1 MPEACTY
8 ATRFLAWWGLA
19 LYLLQLSARRQ
30 LDFELRE
37 GGAPVLANLNRLAQT
52 DQTTL
57 PVHDTL
63 DHFLGHVA
71 LSGWQRLRRQMVQRL
86 VRMKALDAARVLGQP
101 VLLLDGTGLICFR
114 QRHCPHCL
122 VQRHGNVTRYL
133 HQVLE
138 AKLLGPAGVVVSL
151 GSEFIDNADAAA
163 SAGRSA
169 EEVKQDCEL
178 KAMQRL
184 LPRIKKEYPQLRFVL
199 SVDSLYACGT
209 TFALLEQLNWSC
221 IATFKEGRTPALW
234 REYEALR
241 AQCPQQ
247 VLRRQWDQR
256 VQEFRWVNQLVHEDS
271 EGRSWTLD
279 ALECREVSTDGTEQY
294 FAWLT
299 LLPVGRKTV
308 EEIAEKGGRARW
320 KVENEGF
327 NRQKNSGLNLEH
339 VYSNDPEKWKIY
351 YVLLQLAFILVQ
363 LLERGSLLRR
373 LAEECGRPVWK
384 LFGSLKNVARRLLDS
399 VRYTRWAEEWF
410 DVHQAARVHISLDS
424 S

>member
-1 MPEACTY
+1 L
-8 ATRFLAWWGLA
+8 F
-19 LYLLQLSARRQ
+19 QLSARRQ
-30 LDFELRE
+30 LDFELRD
-37 GGAPVLANLNRLAQT
+37 GGAPVLANLNRLAET

-86 VRMKALDAARVLGQP
+86 VRMKALDAARLLGQP
-101 VLLLDGTGLICFR
+101 VLLLDATGLICFR
-114 QRHCPHCL
+114 KRHCPHCL
-122 VQRHGNVTRYL
+122 VQRHGNVTLYL
-133 HQVLE
+133 HHVLE
-138 AKLLGPAGVVVSL
+138 AKLLGPGGVVVSL

-184 LPRIKKEYPQLRFVL
+184 LPRIKQEYPQLRFVL
-199 SVDSLYACGT
+199 SVDNLYACGT
-209 TFALLEQLNWSC
+209 TFALVEQLNWSC
-221 IATFKEGRTPALW
+221 VVTFKEGRTPALW

-247 VLRRQWDQR
+247 IVRRQGEKR

-271 EGRSWTLD
+271 EGRCWKLD
-279 ALECREVSTDGTEQY
+279 ALECRETNTDGTEPHY

-299 LLPVGRKTV
+299 TLPVGRKTV
-308 EEIAEKGGRARW
+308 AEIAEKGGRVRW

-339 VYSNDPEKWKIY
+339 VYSSDPEKWKSY
-351 YVLLQLAFILVQ
+351 YLLLQIAFILVQ

-373 LAEECGRPVWK
+373 LAEECGRPLWK
-384 LFGSLKNVARRLLDS
+384 LFGSLKNVARRLLES
-399 VRYTRWAEEWF
+399 VRFTCWAEDWF
-410 DVHQAARVHISLDS
+410 DVRQAARVHISLDS